1 MYEEKL
7 KEKNFKI
14 EIEEN
19 KEEKIQSFW
28 NDIKNFKELY
38 STTKKN
44 EFLKKMENVKKEKI
58 TLNKIN
64 PELSDIISLF
74 LFILSFSI
82 MSLLNVKEYFAYII
96 IPIAGMLF
104 GKYYLPKKIKIV
116 DNKKIKELEYKYE
129 NDDFSK
135 NFEEEVAGKLLIES
149 FKTAYGKSKIEDIIV
164 ETIEVEEN
172 PNIER
177 NQIENA
183 ENFHFEIKIKDL
195 IKKANKIDSE
205 EKNRELAKKMASYV

>member
-1 MYEEKL
+1 
-7 KEKNFKI
+7 
-14 EIEEN
+14 
-19 KEEKIQSFW
+19 
-28 NDIKNFKELY
+28 
-38 STTKKN
+38 
-44 EFLKKMENVKKEKI
+44 MEGVKKEKI

-96 IPIAGMLF
+96 IPIVGMLL
-104 GKYYLPKKIKIV
+104 GKYYFPKKIKMV
-116 DNKKIKELEYKYE
+116 DKKKIKELEYKYE

-135 NFEEEVAGKLLIES
+135 NFEEEIAGKLLIES
-149 FKTAYGKSKIEDIIV
+149 FKAAYGKNKIEDIIV
-164 ETIEVEEN
+164 ETIEVEEKQ
-172 PNIER
+172 NIER
-177 NQIENA
+177 KKIEDS

-205 EKNRELAKKMASYV
+205 EKNRELAKKMANYV